1 MFLKT
6 TIEDRSISHSVQI
19 PANKLIMHPKKSHQ
33 QNLFSV
39 YKYIY
44 IIIKLNYHSHFTP
57 SIQLKIRIQVE
68 DFCYTVSYIHI

>member
-44 IIIKLNYHSHFTP
+44 TL
-57 SIQLKIRIQVE
+57 
-68 DFCYTVSYIHI
+68 